1 MLKNIETMIEEKD
14 KFDDIIDW
22 LEPQKELTDEELASL
37 MQDGD
42 AMSDFKIA
50 MDAQQAV
57 ARHSADKEGLPFDID
72 QEWNKLSAFI
82 DEEEKKEENNE
93 KKEENEKI
101 EEADFDNNKT
111 EETRIEE
118 MPQQSKRKPLYIT
131 IGIAASLLILIAI
144 RYFINVGTPST
155 PITNTAMVFQRDS
168 TAGNVAILTSSDKSY
183 TPQALQGEGIV
194 MPKSTQQPAVSA
206 TTRILHAL
214 GLESDPLK
222 HCSFVPGRCRSI

>member
-1 MLKNIETMIEEKD
+1 MIEEKD

-57 ARHSADKEGLPFDID
+57 VRHSADKEGLPFDID

-82 DEEEKKEENNE
+82 DEEEKKEENN
-93 KKEENEKI
+93 KKI

-111 EETRIEE
+111 EETKIEE

-144 RYFINVGTPST
+144 RYFINVGTSST
-155 PITNTAMVFQRDS
+155 LCTV
-168 TAGNVAILTSSDKSY
+168 
-183 TPQALQGEGIV
+183 
-194 MPKSTQQPAVSA
+194 
-206 TTRILHAL
+206 
-214 GLESDPLK
+214 
-222 HCSFVPGRCRSI
+222 